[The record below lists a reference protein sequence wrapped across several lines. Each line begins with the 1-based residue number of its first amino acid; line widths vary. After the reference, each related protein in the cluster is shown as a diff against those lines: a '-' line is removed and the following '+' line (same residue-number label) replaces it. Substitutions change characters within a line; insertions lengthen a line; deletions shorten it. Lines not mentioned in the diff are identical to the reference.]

1 MQCLIQLKILIVTI
15 SSPLQNESWTFPFNI
30 TKDYLLYLQS
40 LRNEL
45 DQLLQYKISHPGI
58 TRWDRNSKEGMLLN
72 TIVDL
77 ISSERGTSQ
86 DAFYADSDD
95 QDDDGY

>member
-1 MQCLIQLKILIVTI
+1 MTNYTQY
-15 SSPLQNESWTFPFNI
+15 F
-30 TKDYLLYLQS
+30 QS

-45 DQLLQYKISHPGI
+45 DHLLEYKISHPGI

-86 DAFYADSDD
+86 DTCYYDSDD
-95 QDDDGY
+95 QDDDCN